1 MPGMAESPLPPL
13 PLPLL
18 PLRLHPGD
26 DLRRAL
32 QAAVAAQGV
41 QAAFVLSGIGSLRP
55 ACLRLAGAERT
66 VELAGDTEL
75 LTLAG
80 SIGPGVSH
88 LHLSVADAAGR
99 VTAGHAAYGCT
110 VRTTAE
116 VLLALLPGWDFTR
129 KTDARTGWAELVVR
143 RRDGG

>member
-1 MPGMAESPLPPL
+1 MNERPPEL
-13 PLPLL
+13 AIL

-32 QAAVAAQGV
+32 EAAVAAQGAK
-41 QAAFVLSGIGSLRP
+41 AAFVLSGIGSLRP
-55 ACLRLAGAERT
+55 ACIRLAGAEQT
-66 VELAGDTEL
+66 VELSGDTEL

-110 VRTTAE
+110 VRSTAE
-116 VLLALLPGWDFTR
+116 LLLALLPGWAFTR
-129 KTDARTGWAELVVR
+129 ETDARTGWAELVVR
-143 RRDGG
+143 RGDGG